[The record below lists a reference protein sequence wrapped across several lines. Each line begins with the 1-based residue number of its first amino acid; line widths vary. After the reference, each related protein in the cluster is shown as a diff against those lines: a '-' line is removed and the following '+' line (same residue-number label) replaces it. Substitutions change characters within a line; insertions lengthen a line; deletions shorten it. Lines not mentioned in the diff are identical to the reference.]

1 MEGDGKM
8 NAYDAIVIVLLLFA
22 GVLGWKKGLLRTFA
36 ALLAVV
42 FAMGVARIFSSPVAT
57 WLMAHTPL
65 DTALQA
71 WMRTHSGIEKWERQ
85 FSQWQGSGAP
95 LWEGVWGP
103 FLAEAS
109 GLLDAATRYV
119 LLLVSGVV
127 LFLVVWIGAR
137 VVLSILA
144 RVIGSLPFLGAING
158 IGGAFMG
165 GAIALVWVLAVTL
178 GIVLFFNRTEG
189 ALAVVSTSWCAQHV
203 LPALGL
209 ERFFSLPTV
218 FEWFVPLWSDGPI
231 SPQIET

>member
-1 MEGDGKM
+1 M
-8 NAYDAIVIVLLLFA
+8 NAYDAIVVVLLLFS
-22 GVLGWKKGLLRTFA
+22 GFLGWKKGLLRTFA

-42 FAMGVARIFSSPVAT
+42 FAMVVARLFSSPFAT

-65 DTALQA
+65 DTVLQA

-85 FSQWQGSGAP
+85 FSQWQGSDAP
-95 LWEGVWGP
+95 SWEGVWGP

-127 LFLVVWIGAR
+127 LFLFVWIGAR

-144 RVIGSLPFLGAING
+144 RVIGALPFLGAING
-158 IGGAFMG
+158 IGGALMG
-165 GAIALVWVLAVTL
+165 GTIALVWVLVVTL
-178 GIVLFFNRTEG
+178 GIVLFFNPTEG
-189 ALAVVSTSWCAQHV
+189 ALAVVSTSWCAQHA

-218 FEWFVPLWSDGPI
+218 LQWFVPLWSDELIP
-231 SPQIET
+231 PQIET